1 MQIGVAGMRCI
12 IMANGEYGL
21 LDAYKD
27 FFENS
32 DTILCADGGANYA
45 FQMGI
50 IPDSVI
56 GDLDSVRPE
65 VRKYYTTQR
74 VEFIQYPVRKDL
86 TDLQLAIELARER
99 GADQIVLLGS
109 LGKRLDHTLHS
120 MYAGIELVR
129 QGIRISHYTPECWV
143 YLVRDEQVIE
153 GTAGDIVSLM
163 ALTDKVE
170 GIGVDGLEYSLK
182 NPVLRSDNPYAVSN
196 LLTGARGVIR
206 LQSGILAVFH
216 YF

>member
-27 FFENS
+27 IFENS

-65 VRKYYTTQR
+65 VRKYYTTQG

-99 GADQIVLLGS
+99 GADQIVLLGA

-120 MYAGIELVR
+120 IYAGIEMVR

-153 GTAGDIVSLM
+153 GTAGDIVSLI

-196 LLTGARGVIR
+196 VLTGARGVIR